1 MLELVAEEEIGLTAI
16 DRLNEL
22 LEAERAGRTREK
34 AMSEP
39 TLAARLRFLNRG
51 QGWVGEA

>member
-1 MLELVAEEEIGLTAI
+1 MLEMLGEEQIRLTAI

-22 LEAERAGRTREK
+22 REAERAGWTREK